1 MTESADIQ
9 SSPALDTAEFGARIL
24 RKVRLRLIPFMALLY
39 FVNYLD
45 RVNVGFAALTMNR
58 DLGFSPSVYG
68 TGAGI
73 LFLGYFLFQI
83 PSNIALEKFG
93 TRAVIMPIMI
103 AWGIVSTAMAFVTG
117 PVSFYVLRFLLGTA
131 EAGFFPGMILY
142 LTYWFPGTARGR
154 VAGLFLLAIPLSS
167 VLGAPASTALL
178 SVDGLGLKGWQWLFV
193 LQGLPAIALGFLTL
207 RMLTDR
213 PEQADW
219 LTDAEKNWLSGQ
231 IAAEHRAGD
240 AVKHT
245 KFSTAIRDVRVW
257 VFTLMYF
264 GVVTGLYGVTM
275 WLPQIVKGFG
285 GLSNFEIGLLT
296 MIPYTFAALA
306 MYFWGAHS
314 DKTGERTWHVAI
326 PALMG
331 GIGLTASALLGGI
344 PALDFI
350 ALAIGAIGVYA
361 TIPVFWTL
369 PTAVLSGTAAAG
381 GIALI
386 NAIGNTGGYFGPALV
401 GYVLQATQSYSNALM
416 TLAGFAFL
424 TGILTIA
431 MGRGKRA
438 IA

>member
-1 MTESADIQ
+1 
-9 SSPALDTAEFGARIL
+9 
-24 RKVRLRLIPFMALLY
+24 
-39 FVNYLD
+39 
-45 RVNVGFAALTMNR
+45 MNR

-68 TGAGI
+68 NGAGI
-73 LFLGYFLFQI
+73 LFTGYFLFQI
-83 PSNIALEKFG
+83 PSNIAVEKFG

-117 PVSFYVLRFLLGTA
+117 PVSFYVLRFLLGAA

-142 LTYWFPGTARGR
+142 LTYWFPGKARGR

-178 SVDGLGLKGWQWLFV
+178 GVDGLGLKGWQWLFV

-213 PEQADW
+213 PEQATW
-219 LTDAEKNWLSGQ
+219 LTDAEKSWLTGE
-231 IAAEHRAGD
+231 IAAEHAGG
-240 AVKHT
+240 AARHT
-245 KFSTAIRDVRVW
+245 KFSKAILDIRVW
-257 VFTLMYF
+257 IFTLMYF

-314 DKTGERTWHVAI
+314 DTTGERTWHVAI

-331 GIGLTASALLGGI
+331 GVGLTASALLGGV
-344 PALDFI
+344 PALDFV
-350 ALAIGAIGVYA
+350 ALTVGAIGVYVV
-361 TIPVFWTL
+361 IPVFWTL
-369 PTAVLSGTAAAG
+369 PTAVLSGAAAAG

-386 NAIGNTGGYFGPALV
+386 NAVGNTGGYFGPALV
-401 GYVLQATQSYSNALM
+401 GYVLQETKSYSDALM
-416 TLAGFAFL
+416 VLAAFAFL
-424 TGILTIA
+424 TGILSIA
-431 MGRGKRA
+431 VGRGTRTVA
-438 IA
+438 Q